1 MSKLVLNEDTENII
15 KSFIPDIERWI
26 LLRETYTNDY
36 LRKGL
41 DKKSLPQLTI
51 ILENL
56 NEIVTTGELK
66 NLWNF
71 FNTVNLD
78 IDKLKTQTKI
88 CLSVLNKW
96 CYTGER
102 KEEIIEKILIFLQRL
117 HNIIC
122 LKRIDVIEQDKN
134 VDIFENLKLVIV
146 KKTLKTSR
154 QYFYAS
160 KALKV
165 LLLLV
170 SILRDPVKKIA
181 IP

>member
-1 MSKLVLNEDTENII
+1 MNKLVLNEDTENII

-26 LLRETYTNDY
+26 LLRETYTNEY

-41 DKKSLPQLTI
+41 EKKNVAQLTI

-56 NEIVTTGELK
+56 NEMVTTGELK

-71 FNTVNLD
+71 FNTVNMD
-78 IDKLKTQTKI
+78 IEKLKTQTKI
-88 CLSVLNKW
+88 CLSTLNEW
-96 CYTGER
+96 CYIGER
-102 KEEIIEKILIFLQRL
+102 KEEIIEKIITFLQRL

-122 LKRIDVIEQDKN
+122 LKRIDVAEQDKK
-134 VDIFENLKLVIV
+134 VDIFENLKIIIV

-170 SILRDPVKKIA
+170 SILKTS
-181 IP
+181 

>member
-26 LLRETYTNDY
+26 LLRETYTNEY

-41 DKKSLPQLTI
+41 EKKTVEQLTI

-71 FNTVNLD
+71 FNTLNVD
-78 IDKLKTQTKI
+78 IDKLKTQTKN
-88 CLSVLNKW
+88 CLTTLNEW
-96 CYTGER
+96 CYIGER
-102 KEEIIEKILIFLQRL
+102 KEEIIEKILIFVQRL

-134 VDIFENLKLVIV
+134 VSIFENLKLVIV

>member
-1 MSKLVLNEDTENII
+1 MNKLVLNEDTENII

-26 LLRETYTNDY
+26 LLRETYTNEY

-41 DKKSLPQLTI
+41 EKKSLPQLTI

-56 NEIVTTGELK
+56 NEMVTTGEVK

-71 FNTVNLD
+71 FNTVNVD
-78 IDKLKTQTKI
+78 IEKLKTQTKI
-88 CLSVLNKW
+88 CLSTLNEW
-96 CYTGER
+96 CYIGGK
-102 KEEIIEKILIFLQRL
+102 KEEIIEKIITFLQRL

-122 LKRIDVIEQDKN
+122 LKRIDVIEQDKK
-134 VDIFENLKLVIV
+134 VDNIFENLKLVIV

-170 SILRDPVKKIA
+170 SILKTS
-181 IP
+181 

>member
-26 LLRETYTNDY
+26 LLRETYSNEY

-41 DKKSLPQLTI
+41 EKKNVAQLTI

-56 NEIVTTGELK
+56 NEMVTTGEVK

-71 FNTVNLD
+71 FNTVNVD
-78 IDKLKTQTKI
+78 IEKLKTQTKI
-88 CLSVLNKW
+88 CLSTLNEW
-96 CYTGER
+96 CYTGGR
-102 KEEIIEKILIFLQRL
+102 KEEIIEKIITFVQRL
-117 HNIIC
+117 DNIIC
-122 LKRIDVIEQDKN
+122 LKRIDVIEQDKK
-134 VDIFENLKLVIV
+134 VDNIFENLKLIIV
-146 KKTLKTSR
+146 KKKLKTFR

-160 KALKV
+160 KALKI

-170 SILRDPVKKIA
+170 SILKTS
-181 IP
+181 

>member
-1 MSKLVLNEDTENII
+1 MNKLVLNEDTENII

-26 LLRETYTNDY
+26 LLRETYTNEY

-41 DKKSLPQLTI
+41 EKKSLPQLTI

-56 NEIVTTGELK
+56 NEMVTTGELK

-71 FNTVNLD
+71 FNTVNVD
-78 IDKLKTQTKI
+78 IEKLKTQTKI
-88 CLSVLNKW
+88 CLSTLNEW
-96 CYTGER
+96 CYIGGK
-102 KEEIIEKILIFLQRL
+102 KEEIIEKIITFLQRL

-122 LKRIDVIEQDKN
+122 LKRIDVIEQDKK
-134 VDIFENLKLVIV
+134 VDNIFENLKLVIV

-170 SILRDPVKKIA
+170 SILKTS
-181 IP
+181 

>member
-1 MSKLVLNEDTENII
+1 MNKLVLNEDTENII

-26 LLRETYTNDY
+26 LLRETYTNEY

-41 DKKSLPQLTI
+41 DKKSVRQLTI

-56 NEIVTTGELK
+56 NEMVTTGEVK

-78 IDKLKTQTKI
+78 IEKLKTQTKI
-88 CLSVLNKW
+88 CLSTVNEW
-96 CYTGER
+96 CYIGGK
-102 KEEIIEKILIFLQRL
+102 KEEIIEKIIIFLQRL
-117 HNIIC
+117 DNIIC
-122 LKRIDVIEQDKN
+122 LKRIDVIEQDKK
-134 VDIFENLKLVIV
+134 VDNIFENLKLVIV

-160 KALKV
+160 KALKI
-165 LLLLV
+165 LLLMV
-170 SILRDPVKKIA
+170 SILKTS
-181 IP
+181 